1 METNVHIRSNI
12 SLTLESV
19 ECLHPSQVQGSFLTK
34 KDKKIVKSKPRKKR
48 HKRIGISCKL
58 FGMTSHISSADMNRH
73 AKKLPTSR
81 KPTNFTAKFV
91 GFRLEIS

>member
-1 METNVHIRSNI
+1 M
-12 SLTLESV
+12 
-19 ECLHPSQVQGSFLTK
+19 CLHPSQVQGSFLTK
-34 KDKKIVKSKPRKKR
+34 KDKKSSNLSQEKKDTTL
-48 HKRIGISCKL
+48 KRIGISCKL

-91 GFRLEIS
+91 GFLLVAL